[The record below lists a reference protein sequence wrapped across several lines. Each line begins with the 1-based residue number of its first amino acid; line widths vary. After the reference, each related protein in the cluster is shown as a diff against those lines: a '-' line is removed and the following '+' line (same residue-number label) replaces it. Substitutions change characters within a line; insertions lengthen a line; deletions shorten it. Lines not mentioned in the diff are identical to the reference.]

1 MASFD
6 GFLHAVRRLV
16 ARHGLRTA
24 EHKPADPL
32 TQQALA
38 LIKQGNALEDV
49 GQLVQARALY
59 DNAVHLA
66 PTLAKTHL
74 NLGNVLLALDLPE
87 AAIQAYLA
95 ALAHQ
100 PDLAAAHFNTGNAH
114 IACNRP
120 ADALKAYDRAL
131 AINTIFVDAIVA
143 KGNVFG
149 DLKQLDSAVAC
160 YQKALQ
166 LSPNYA
172 EVHLNLANTFRAQ
185 SRLNDAVLCFN
196 RVLLLT
202 PDSPEIHRSIGL
214 ALKALDR
221 LDDAVKSFAAAV
233 ALKPDYVM
241 AQIDLA
247 NTYRELGEISKAV
260 EIARLAVTL
269 DPNEPGAWSLLFFCL
284 SNSEDVDKQVLFAE
298 HRRFGDHFEPQL
310 QSYWR
315 PHPNVRDPERV
326 LQVGVVSGDLRNHA
340 VTSFF
345 EPVLLLLL
353 KMDTLSIHIY
363 DTTGLEDDVTRRIKA
378 QVNHWND
385 VETLSP
391 DKLADLIRQDAVDV
405 LIDLSGHTPAN
416 HLLTFARKPAPVQ
429 MSWIGY
435 PGTTGLKSMDYYVG
449 DRHFLP
455 PGEYDGLFSE
465 KILRIPAN
473 APFQP
478 LLCGPEVNTL
488 PAFRNGFITF
498 ASFNR
503 IDKIGKNVVRA
514 WSRLLNA
521 LPTSKMIMAG
531 MPIGGSFDQLTD
543 WFAQEGVA
551 AHRLEFRQRSNM
563 GDYLAMHHQVDVC
576 LDTFPYGGGTTTCH
590 ALWMGVP
597 TLTLV
602 GTTPAACVG
611 RAILSHVNLQTTFC
625 AKDLQD
631 FVNKGLWCAEHLAYL
646 QDLRLTLRE
655 KFQQSAIS
663 QPGMVAGGLELAM
676 RHAWRLWC
684 ADLPT
689 VSFEV
694 SHDSG
699 EFCVDDPHPPTS

>member
-1 MASFD
+1 MALFD
-6 GFLHAVRRLV
+6 RFLHAVRRLV
-16 ARHGLRTA
+16 TGHKQHTLA
-24 EHKPADPL
+24 HKPVNHL
-32 TQQALA
+32 IQQALA
-38 LIKQGNALEDV
+38 LIEQGNALEDA
-49 GQLVQARALY
+49 GQLVEARALY
-59 DNAVHLA
+59 ENSVQLA

-87 AAIQAYLA
+87 AAIEAYLA

-114 IACNRP
+114 VACNRP

-131 AINTIFVDAIVA
+131 ALNATFVDAIVA
-143 KGNVFG
+143 RGNVLG
-149 DLKQLDSAVAC
+149 DLKDLDSAVAS
-160 YQKALQ
+160 YQRALQ

-172 EVHLNLANTFRAQ
+172 EVHLNLGNTFRAQ
-185 SRLNDAVLCFN
+185 GKLNEAVLCFN
-196 RVLLLT
+196 QVLLLT
-202 PDSPEIHRSIGL
+202 PDSPELHRSIGL
-214 ALKALDR
+214 ALKGLDR
-221 LDDAVKSFAAAV
+221 LSDAVKSFIKAV
-233 ALKPDYVM
+233 SLKPDYAI

-260 EIARLAVTL
+260 EIARLAIML
-269 DPNEPGAWSLLFFCL
+269 DPNEPGSWSLLFFCL
-284 SNSEDVDKQVLFAE
+284 SDSEDVDKEALFAE
-298 HRRFGDHFEPQL
+298 HHRFGEYFEPQL

-315 PHPNVRDPERV
+315 PHSNVRDPERA
-326 LQVGVVSGDLRNHA
+326 LQVGVMSGDLRNHA
-340 VTSFF
+340 VASFF
-345 EPVLLLLL
+345 EPVLQLLL
-353 KMDTLSIHIY
+353 KMDSLSIHIY
-363 DTTGLEDDVTRRIKA
+363 DTSGLEDDVTRRIKA
-378 QVNHWND
+378 RVNHWND

-391 DKLADLIRQDAVDV
+391 DKLAGLIRQDAIDV
-405 LIDLSGHTPAN
+405 LIDLSGHTPA
-416 HLLTFARKPAPVQ
+416 HRLLTFARKSAPIQ
-429 MSWIGY
+429 MSWMGY

-455 PGEYDGLFSE
+455 PGEYDELFSE

-478 LLCGPEVNTL
+478 SPYAPEVNML
-488 PAFRNGFITF
+488 PASRNGFITF

-503 IDKIGKNVVRA
+503 IDKIGKNVIKV

-531 MPIGGSFDQLTD
+531 MPLGGSFDQLTD
-543 WFAQEGVA
+543 WFAFEGVA
-551 AHRLEFRQRSNM
+551 AHRLEFRLRSSM
-563 GDYLAMHHQVDVC
+563 AEYLAMHHQVDIC

-602 GTTPAACVG
+602 GTTPAAGVG

-625 AKDLQD
+625 AKDPQD
-631 FVNKGLWCAEHLAYL
+631 FVNKGLWCNESLAYL
-646 QDLRLTLRE
+646 QDLRLALRE
-655 KFQQSAIS
+655 QFAQSAFS
-663 QPGMVAGGLELAM
+663 QPGTVAGGLELAI

-684 ADLPT
+684 ADLPA

-694 SHDSG
+694 SHDRG
-699 EFCVDDPHPPTS
+699 EFCVNDPYPPAG

>member
-1 MASFD
+1 MALFD

-16 ARHGLRTA
+16 AGHGQHTVA
-24 EHKPADPL
+24 HKPVDHL

-38 LIKQGNALEDV
+38 LIEQGNALEDA
-49 GQLVQARALY
+49 GQLAQARAFY
-59 DNAVHLA
+59 ENAVQLA

-87 AAIQAYLA
+87 AAIEAYLA
-95 ALAHQ
+95 ALAQ
-100 PDLAAAHFNTGNAH
+100 EADLAAAHFIIGNAQV
-114 IACNRP
+114 ACNRP
-120 ADALKAYDRAL
+120 AAALTAYDLAL
-131 AINTIFVDAIVA
+131 TLNTGFVDALVA
-143 KGNVFG
+143 KGNVQG
-149 DLKQLDSAVAC
+149 DLKDSESAITS

-166 LSPNYA
+166 LNPNYA
-172 EVHLNLANTFRAQ
+172 EVHLNLGNTFRTLN
-185 SRLNDAVLCFN
+185 RLNEAVLCFN
-196 RVLLLT
+196 KVLFLT
-202 PDSPEIHRSIGL
+202 PDSPELHRSFGL
-214 ALKALDR
+214 ALKGLDR
-221 LDDAVKSFAAAV
+221 LDDAVTSFSKAV
-233 ALKPDYVM
+233 ALKPDYVI

-247 NTYRELGEISKAV
+247 NTYRELGEINKAV
-260 EIARLAVTL
+260 EISRLARAL
-269 DPNEPGAWSLLFFCL
+269 DPNEPGTWSLLFFCL
-284 SNSEDVDKQVLFAE
+284 SDSEDVDKQTLFAE
-298 HRRFGDHFEPQL
+298 HRRFGEHFEPQL
-310 QSYWR
+310 QSYWQ
-315 PHPNVRDPERV
+315 PHSNLRDPERV
-326 LQVGVVSGDLRNHA
+326 LHVGVVSGDLHNHA

-353 KMDTLSIHIY
+353 EMDSLSIHIY
-363 DTTGLEDDVTRRIKA
+363 DTSGFEDDVTRRIKA
-378 QVNHWND
+378 HVNHWND

-405 LIDLSGHTPAN
+405 LIDLSGHTPA
-416 HLLTFARKPAPVQ
+416 HRLLTFARKPSPIQ
-429 MSWIGY
+429 MSWMGY

-478 LLCGPEVNTL
+478 SPYAPEVNTL
-488 PAFRNGFITF
+488 PALRNGFITF

-503 IDKIGKNVVRA
+503 IDKIGKNVIKV
-514 WSRLLNA
+514 WSSLLNA
-521 LPTSKMIMAG
+521 LPSSKMIMAG
-531 MPIGGSFDQLTD
+531 MPLGGSFDQLTD

-551 AHRLEFRQRSNM
+551 AHRVEFRQRSSM
-563 GDYLAMHHQVDVC
+563 ADYLAMHHQVDVC

-602 GTTPAACVG
+602 GTTPAAGLG

-625 AKDLQD
+625 ANDPQE
-631 FVNKGLWCAEHLAYL
+631 FVNKGLWCAENLEYL
-646 QDLRLTLRE
+646 QDLRLALRE
-655 KFQQSAIS
+655 RFQQSAFS
-663 QPGMVAGGLELAM
+663 QPGIVAGGLEFAM

-684 ADLPT
+684 ADLPV

-699 EFCVDDPHPPTS
+699 GFCVNDPHSPAS